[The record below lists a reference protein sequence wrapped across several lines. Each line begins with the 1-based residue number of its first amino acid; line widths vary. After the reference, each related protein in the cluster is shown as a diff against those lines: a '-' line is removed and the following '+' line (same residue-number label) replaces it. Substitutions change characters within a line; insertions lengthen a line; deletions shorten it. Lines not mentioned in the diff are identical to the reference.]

1 MIDRLIQWAVYNR
14 IAVTAAALV
23 LAVWCASDL
32 RNMALDALP
41 DLSDTQ
47 VIIRTSLPGQN
58 PTVIE
63 DQVTWPLSQALL
75 SVPGAKNVR
84 GYSFPGDSFV
94 YVLFEEGTDRY
105 WARSR
110 VLEYL
115 SQAKADLPKGAEP
128 ILGPDANGVGW
139 VYQYALIDRTGQHDL
154 SDLRSL
160 QDWYMKQSLQAV
172 SGVSEVA
179 SVGGMVKQYQIELDV
194 GRMRAHELNLQ
205 VIRQAIIDNNAE
217 VSGSVIELGEAE
229 YMVRG
234 RGYLQSV
241 DDIKEIPYLFKREA
255 NVPLQVQDFARVRL
269 GPEQRRG
276 VAELNGEGE
285 VAGAIVVMRAGENTL
300 KTITAVKR
308 RIEELKQ
315 GLPAGVEVVEV
326 YNRASLIERVLHT
339 LGERLLEEFL
349 VVLLVALIFLR
360 SFRAGL
366 VVLFTLPVAV
376 LIALQMMHWQGI
388 SANLMSLG
396 GIAIAVGAMMDAVVV
411 MIENIHKKL
420 ESASAEDNRLA
431 LIVTALQEVARPIF
445 FALLVVSLGFL
456 PVFALEAQEGR
467 LFTPLAWTKTWAMAA
482 ATVLSITLVPALA
495 ALFIRGRVRP
505 EADIALNRGL
515 QHYYSKSLLFVL
527 DHPRSSLAA
536 AVALLLLSAF
546 PLSQLKT
553 EFMPP
558 LDEGDLLYMPST
570 QPGVSVG
577 RVAQLLQQTN
587 KMIMEVPEVEQVFGK
602 AGRADTATDPAPL
615 SMIETWIKLKP
626 QGKWR
631 PGVDRQHIIDELDAK
646 VDVPG
651 LVNSWLM
658 PISARL
664 AMLETGV
671 KTPLGLRIEGPD
683 LDGIQALTV
692 HAESV
697 LAKLPGQRSVFAE
710 RPQEGRYIDVE
721 IDRRAAAFHGL
732 SVRDVQDV
740 ISMAVG
746 GENIAQ
752 TIEGRARYPINLRY
766 PRHVRSSPKQ
776 LESLPVFLSTGEQ
789 IRLGDVAGV
798 TIENGPAVI
807 RSENANLSGWVYIN
821 LLEGSASDWVVMAN
835 KALAQQLELPAGY
848 SLAWAGQ
855 YQYLERAQ
863 SRLTLLVPLSVL
875 LAFVLLSIALRSS
888 SRALLVLLSL
898 PFAVAGGLWLL
909 WGLGHAVSVA
919 VVVGFI
925 ALGGIAI
932 EFAMVMLVWLDRAV
946 EKFQPQTDDE
956 FRAAVLEGAAG
967 RLRPKTM
974 TLFILLGGLLPVLLG
989 SGSGS
994 EMMQRIAAPMVGGML
1009 TAPLISLYLV
1019 PLLYLMLQQKSQ
1031 SKLITDNDG
1040 ETDESNEL

>member
-1 MIDRLIQWAVYNR
+1 MINRLIEWSVTNRLAV
-14 IAVTAAALV
+14 AVAALV
-23 LAVWCASDL
+23 IAIWCANDL

-75 SVPGAKNVR
+75 AVPGAKNVR

-110 VLEYL
+110 VVEYL
-115 SQAKADLPKGAEP
+115 SQAKATLPAGAEP

-139 VYQYALIDRTGQHDL
+139 VYQYALIDRSGQHDL

-160 QDWYMKQSLQAV
+160 QDWYMRQALQSV
-172 SGVSEVA
+172 TGVSEVA
-179 SVGGMVKQYQIELDV
+179 SVGGMVKQYQVELDV

-205 VIRQAIIDNNAE
+205 VIRQAIVDNNAE

-234 RGYLQSV
+234 RGYLSGV
-241 DDIKEIPYLFKREA
+241 EDIKEIPYLFKREA
-255 NVPLQVQDFARVRL
+255 NVPLQVQDFARVSL

-285 VAGAIVVMRAGENTL
+285 VAGGVVIMRAGENTL
-300 KTITAVKR
+300 RTVAAVKK

-315 GLPAGVEVVEV
+315 GLPEGVEVVEV
-326 YNRASLIERVLHT
+326 YNRASLIERVLTT

-349 VVLLVALIFLR
+349 VVILVALVFLR
-360 SFRAGL
+360 SLRAGM

-376 LIALQMMHWQGI
+376 LIAMQLMRWQGI

-396 GIAIAVGAMMDAVVV
+396 GIAIAIGAMVDAVVV
-411 MIENIHKKL
+411 MVENIHKKL
-420 ESASAEDNRLA
+420 EYNNGTTNRLA
-431 LIVTALQEVARPIF
+431 LIVEALKEVSRPLF

-482 ATVLSITLVPALA
+482 ATVLSVSLVPALA
-495 ALFIRGRVRP
+495 ALFIRGRVRA
-505 EADIALNRGL
+505 EDDIAFNRCL
-515 QHYYSKSLLFVL
+515 QKGYRRSLTWVL
-527 DHPRSSLAA
+527 DHPRMALSG
-536 AVALLLLSAF
+536 ALLLLALSVF
-546 PLSQLKT
+546 PLMQLKT

-558 LDEGDLLYMPST
+558 LDEGDLLYMPSA

-577 RVAQLLQQTN
+577 RIAQLVQQTN
-587 KMIMEVPEVEQVFGK
+587 KMIKEVPEVEQVFGK
-602 AGRADTATDPAPL
+602 AGRADSATDPAPL

-626 QGKWR
+626 REQWR
-631 PGVDRQHIIDELDAK
+631 PGVDRQHIVNELDAK
-646 VDVPG
+646 VQVPG

-671 KTPLGLRIEGPD
+671 KTPLGLRVEGPE
-683 LDGIQALTV
+683 LAGIQDITV
-692 HAESV
+692 RAEAILS
-697 LAKLPGQRSVFAE
+697 KLPGQRGVYAE
-710 RPQEGRYIDVE
+710 RPQQGRYIDVE
-721 IDRRAAAFHGL
+721 VDRRASAFHGL
-732 SVRDVQDV
+732 SVKEVQDV
-740 ISMAVG
+740 ISLAVG

-752 TIEGRARYPINLRY
+752 TIEGRERYPINLRY

-776 LESLPVFLSTGEQ
+776 LESLPVFLATGEQ
-789 IRLGDVAGV
+789 IRLGDVAEV
-798 TIENGPAVI
+798 SVVHGPAVI
-807 RSENANLSGWVYIN
+807 RSENANLSGWVHIN
-821 LLEGSASDWVVMAN
+821 LDGTGATEWVAMAN
-835 KALAQQLELPAGY
+835 RALHQQLHLPAGY

-855 YQYLERAQ
+855 YQYLERAKA
-863 SRLTLLVPLSVL
+863 RLTLLVPL
-875 LAFVLLSIALRSS
+875 AILLSFVILSVALKSNA
-888 SRALLVLLSL
+888 RALLILASL

-909 WGLGHAVSVA
+909 WALGHAVSVA

-946 EKFQPQTDDE
+946 ERLQPQTAE
-956 FRAAVLEGAAG
+956 GIRAAVLEGAAG

-974 TLFILLGGLLPVLLG
+974 TLVILLGGLLPVLLG

-994 EMMQRIAAPMVGGML
+994 EMMQRIAAPMVGGMI

-1019 PLLYLMLQQKSQ
+1019 PLLYSMHQQKSQ
-1031 SKLITDNDG
+1031 PKPDNY
-1040 ETDESNEL
+1040 